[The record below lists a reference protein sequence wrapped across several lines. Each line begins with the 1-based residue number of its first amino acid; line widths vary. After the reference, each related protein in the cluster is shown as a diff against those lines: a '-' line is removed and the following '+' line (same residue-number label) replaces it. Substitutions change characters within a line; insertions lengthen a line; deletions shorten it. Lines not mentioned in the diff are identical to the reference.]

1 MNRLEPRLDPGRLR
15 PAPDHDHRRREV
27 RAVNSAILVLHA
39 AQRDRVARLHAE
51 AAVAHLARRSPERRV
66 RRALGRSIV
75 RLGERLAS
83 EPAERVSPA
92 RSR

>member
-15 PAPDHDHRRREV
+15 PAPLHDHHRREV
-27 RAVNSAILVLHA
+27 RAVNSPILVLHA

-51 AAVAHLARRSPERRV
+51 AAVARLVRRSPERRL

-83 EPAERVSPA
+83 EPAELVSPT
-92 RSR
+92 RS